1 MHLCLKSWI
10 TNYAVDVFANNFWPF
25 VSYVI
30 STGALMS
37 FNATIINLIPV
48 QVEKPYVK
56 LHHTDVYYLS
66 SLRALITIKIYKAV
80 QSIVED
86 CSTHDRESVLCAFQ
100 CPLQPFNDNSKAVQ
114 VMTIA
119 LSTKPIS

>member
-1 MHLCLKSWI
+1 
-10 TNYAVDVFANNFWPF
+10 
-25 VSYVI
+25 
-30 STGALMS
+30 MS

-56 LHHTDVYYLS
+56 LHQTDVYYLS

-86 CSTHDRESVLCAFQ
+86 CSTHGIEKVYCVLFSV
-100 CPLQPFNDNSKAVQ
+100 PFNHSMITQK
-114 VMTIA
+114 
-119 LSTKPIS
+119 LFK